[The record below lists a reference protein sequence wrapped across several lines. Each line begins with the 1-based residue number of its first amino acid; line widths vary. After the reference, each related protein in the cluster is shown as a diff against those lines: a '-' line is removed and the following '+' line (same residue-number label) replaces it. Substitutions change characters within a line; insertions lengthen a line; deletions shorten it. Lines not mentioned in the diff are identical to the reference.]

1 MRLAEDVETR
11 SKRIIAE
18 QFGINPEDL
27 TYDTHLVR
35 DLLMESL
42 DRIELIAAFEEEFDL
57 EIPEEEAEQNV
68 TVGQVIEYIKK
79 KISSKES
86 T

>member
-1 MRLAEDVETR
+1 MAEDVEAR

-18 QFGINPEDL
+18 QFGVDPEEL
-27 TYDTHLVR
+27 TYETHLVR

-42 DRIELIAAFEEEFDL
+42 DKIELIAAFEEEFDL

-68 TVGQVIEYIKK
+68 TVGQVINYIKK
-79 KISSKES
+79 KLSSKEV

>member
-1 MRLAEDVETR
+1 MEAR

-18 QFGINPEDL
+18 QFGVDPEEL
-27 TYDTHLVR
+27 TYETHLVR

-42 DRIELIAAFEEEFDL
+42 DKIELIAAFEEEFDL

-79 KISSKES
+79 KLSSKEA

>member
-1 MRLAEDVETR
+1 LAEDVETR

>member
-1 MRLAEDVETR
+1 MAEDVETR